1 MSSHTYSTELQPDP
15 RLRRIVLVYGIIAT
29 AVGLVLLATLPLA
42 LSWRAIAAVAW
53 LLVSVR
59 QLLVIAKGYKRCK
72 RIRIEHN
79 GTVTLWAADGCWF
92 PATLIPGSVVL
103 SKVAWLRFRAEDGQQ
118 FAELICEKSARNKGW
133 RRLQVIWRHVG
144 AGG

>member
-29 AVGLVLLATLPLA
+29 AIGLVLLVTLPIA
-42 LSWRAIAAVAW
+42 PSWRALAAVAW
-53 LLVSVR
+53 LLVNVR
-59 QLLVIAKGYKRCK
+59 NLLVIANGYKCYQ

-79 GTVTLWAADGCWF
+79 GSVTLQAADGCWF

-103 SKVAWLRFRAEDGQQ
+103 SRVAWLRFRAEDGRK
-118 FAELICEKSARNKGW
+118 FAELVCEKNARNKGW

-144 AGG
+144 AGQ